1 MSDTALSK
9 DRLSLLGAVVAV
21 LSSCA
26 VSAADF
32 SRIAVDAGSLP
43 AERRFIVRMIEDR
56 VYGRVPASDAFGT
69 FAVKLSLDASLA
81 PDTAVVRVKGAG
93 AEVRAPRFRT
103 LVSGAGNL
111 LKSFGYG
118 KDRFSVTEGT
128 YDFKAAKSV
137 RIAYLA
143 RHFASPFMQFD
154 AETMCRY
161 MDDLVLDGI
170 NAFNTQTSIPNV
182 DAVRLKHDV
191 AERERFLGVSAAIV
205 EHLRKLDCG
214 MGGGGGGNQA
224 AGDTDPALRSE
235 KNRNPRAPETGFNV
249 CPEKPGAME
258 FLLARQR
265 RNLEKMKRD
274 GLDITFLSHFPYDE
288 GGCGCAK
295 CSPWGCNGYLR
306 MCEAFRPLNRA
317 AFPDAKSVVSTW
329 LFEEKE
335 FAGLWEYLKTHDWI
349 DYLEIDDFG
358 AEYPRYPLDHPIPNG
373 HTKIITFPE
382 ISMWGRIPW
391 GGFGAVAYPK
401 MLERIFRRC
410 EKAVEG
416 FRYYSEGIFEDVNK
430 AVVTGLYIDPST
442 TPNDILAR
450 YAAYHFPGVSPD
462 DFVRLVELF
471 EKNHR
476 PYMMERAN
484 ADAAKRLAQKMDR
497 DILPSMRNSWRWRLV
512 WLRAMID
519 PEICGTDDLQ
529 PDSAKPYFDELVRL
543 YHVEKQLDQHL
554 EGRMACFTCPKYI
567 PEGRRPLVR
576 KPPPGDATERL
587 QALVDGKV
595 GLDVNSKPFVNVR
608 LGAGEWKAKGLEI
621 RKSCFEVVLE
631 DGCRIV
637 GDPGAV
643 LRVNGVDGLTVRGVG
658 KAEIMMSVEI
668 RDSRNVIFRNV
679 VFGAEGVRVVNCED
693 TLVDLGGKDGE
704 PAIADPHEAMRR
716 LDIEVEWA
724 DEHLQ
729 AEKLERLNRRLQ
741 RLRIRNRPR

>member
-1 MSDTALSK
+1 MAAALAVES
-9 DRLSLLGAVVAV
+9 SFGALVGF
-21 LSSCA
+21 
-26 VSAADF
+26 AAGNAGF
-32 SRIAVDAGSLP
+32 SRIVVDASSLP
-43 AERRFIVRMIEDR
+43 ADRRFVSRMVEER
-56 VYGRVPASDAFGT
+56 VCERVPASDAAGT
-69 FAVKLSLDASLA
+69 FSVKLSIDASLP
-81 PDTAVVRVKGAG
+81 PDFAEVRVKGSG

-111 LKSFGYG
+111 LKSFRYG
-118 KDRFSVTEGT
+118 RDRFAAADGS

-224 AGDTDPALRSE
+224 AGDTDPAIRAE
-235 KNRNPRAPETGFNV
+235 KNTNPRAPETGFNV

-258 FLLARQR
+258 FLLSRQR
-265 RNLEKMKRD
+265 RHLEKIKRE
-274 GLDITFLSHFPYDE
+274 GLDIKFLTHFPYDE

-295 CSPWGCNGYLR
+295 CEPWGCNGYLR
-306 MCEAFRPLNRA
+306 MCEAFQPLNRE

-329 LFEEKE
+329 LFRENE

-358 AEYPRYPLDHPIPNG
+358 AEYPQYPLDHPIPNG

-416 FRYYSEGIFEDVNK
+416 FRYYSEGIFEDINK

-476 PYMMERAN
+476 PYMMEREN
-484 ADAAKRLAQKMDR
+484 ADAAKTLALKMDR
-497 DILPSMRNSWRWRLV
+497 DILPSMKNSWRWRLV

-519 PEICGTDDLQ
+519 PEICGTADLQ

-543 YHVEKQLDQHL
+543 YHVEKQLEQHL

-567 PEGRRPLVR
+567 PDGRRPLVR
-576 KPPPGDATERL
+576 QPPKGDATEYL

-595 GLDVNSKPFVNVR
+595 GLEVNSKPFVNVR
-608 LGAGEWKAKGLEI
+608 LGRGEWKVKDVDL
-621 RKSCFEVVLE
+621 RKSCFEVVLV
-631 DGCRIV
+631 DGCRLV
-637 GDPGAV
+637 GEPGAV
-643 LRVNGVDGLTVRGVG
+643 LRVKGVDGLTVRGEG
-658 KAEIMMSVEI
+658 KAEILMPVEI
-668 RDSRNVIFRNV
+668 RDSKNVIFRNV
-679 VFGAEGVRVVNCED
+679 VFGPEGAKIVNCED
-693 TLVDLGGKDGE
+693 TLVDVGAKGGE
-704 PAIADPHEAMRR
+704 SPVVDPHAEMKR
-716 LDIEVEWA
+716 LDVDVEWA

-741 RLRIRNRPR
+741 KLRILNRPR